1 MAKKTTM
8 KRKMKKRGSRR
19 CWGGGPDSKRSRK
32 PSEKGQAY
40 KASITA
46 KTVSK
51 IQNKELKTKVDDLAE
66 AFGNAM
72 KLSSPK

>member
-1 MAKKTTM
+1 MAKKRTM

-19 CWGGGPDSKRSRK
+19 YWGGVGTRPSKK
-32 PSEKGQAY
+32 TTEKGQAY
-40 KASITA
+40 KASIAT
-46 KTVSK
+46 KTISK
-51 IQNKELKTKVDDLAE
+51 IQNKELKTKVDDLTE